1 MVLTFRPDFIR
12 DPDDPEF
19 HPVRD
24 VLERNLTT
32 QLRKILFSAFVYGA
46 LVIVCLGGVVWGL
59 AYSMPG
65 VLPVHYSSNEPVLEF
80 PVDLLFYN
88 FLMPLAVKFFKPS
101 DGLHAMYTWWFRK
114 CARGLRLTYFLFG
127 ERRIDEEG
135 TLQLGPELLD
145 RTPPHQSVLLEL
157 DENNTV
163 IPKTWR
169 DTFEGGDAKP
179 NPATSSREMKEMR
192 HNKVHLVQT
201 NQLVKSGKFV
211 RAPASD
217 RVKIPKGQKVFLTVS
232 ERGHRKDGNP
242 DNDLYASTQY
252 QLVYVPPNFRARI
265 FLFILFIWL
274 FAAVTGVSFTV
285 APLVLGRAMFKTLI
299 PAHIRTN
306 DIYAFSIGIYIL
318 GSAAYFTFRLGHV
331 VSKVKSWLDKIR
343 AEFING
349 RSSDHLLGGAIRGA
363 KLLYVYFFLLVVCPL
378 TVSAL
383 MELYVSIPLHTYMNP
398 PLAMQPTNTA
408 SQQQD
413 GDAGRHTVRV
423 IQAWTL
429 GLLYLN
435 LATRMITS
443 IFPDTRAAIAVRSV
457 MRRGY
462 LYPDIAVLTRA
473 FVVPGI
479 FISVAAIF
487 GPPLMAGL
495 LIKFGYLGASQNAED
510 VAALAGSANLS
521 LVYRF
526 SYPAAAVAALIV
538 KHAIGL
544 TKVFHRWT
552 AGIRDEAYLIGERL
566 HNFGAATAGSRKVRR
581 AWGAAGGG
589 RL

>member
-1 MVLTFRPDFIR
+1 M
-12 DPDDPEF
+12 
-19 HPVRD
+19 RD

-59 AYSMPG
+59 FYAIPG
-65 VLPVHYSSNEPVLEF
+65 VLPIHYSSNEPVLEF

-101 DGLHAMYTWWFRK
+101 NGLHAMYTWWFRK
-114 CARGLRLTYFLFG
+114 CARGLHLTYFLFG

-135 TLQLGPELLD
+135 ILQLTHES
-145 RTPPHQSVLLEL
+145 QSQVPRHKALFLEL
-157 DENNTV
+157 NENNAV

-169 DTFEGGDAKP
+169 DTFDGGDAKP
-179 NPATSSREMKEMR
+179 NPTISNKEMR
-192 HNKVHLVQT
+192 ELRHKKAHLVQT
-201 NQLVKSGKFV
+201 GQLAKNGRFV

-232 ERGHRKDGNP
+232 ERGNRKDGNP
-242 DNDLYASTQY
+242 DTDLYSSPQY
-252 QLVYVPPNFRARI
+252 QLVYIPPNFRARV

-274 FAAVTGVSFTV
+274 FAAITGVGFTV
-285 APLVLGRAMFKTLI
+285 APLVLGRTMFKTLI
-299 PAHIRTN
+299 PAHVRTN

-318 GSAAYFTFRLGHV
+318 GSISYAILRLR
-331 VSKVKSWLDKIR
+331 S
-343 AEFING
+343 IN
-349 RSSDHLLGGAIRGA
+349 A
-363 KLLYVYFFLLVVCPL
+363 KLRTWIGDINHAVTRGQSGRRVIGGILRAMKLFYAYFFLLIVFPL
-378 TVSAL
+378 TVSML

-398 PLAMQPTNTA
+398 PKQL
-408 SQQQD
+408 QQNQLLTPSRD

-423 IQAWTL
+423 IQSWTL

-443 IFPDTRAAIAVRSV
+443 LFPDTRAAIAVRSV

-462 LYPDIAVLTRA
+462 LHPDVRVLTRA
-473 FVVPGI
+473 FVIPGSALSI
-479 FISVAAIF
+479 VALF
-487 GPPLMAGL
+487 GPPITAKLMINIGVVNVGR
-495 LIKFGYLGASQNAED
+495 IDSS
-510 VAALAGSANLS
+510 AAAADAVNLA
-521 LVYRF
+521 LVYRY
-526 SYPAAAVAALIV
+526 SYPAAAVAAIMM
-538 KHAIGL
+538 KHAIGF
-544 TKVFHRWT
+544 TRVFNRWT
-552 AGIRDEAYLIGERL
+552 AGVRDEAYLIGERL
-566 HNFGAATAGSRKVRR
+566 HNFGAATAGSRKAKQ